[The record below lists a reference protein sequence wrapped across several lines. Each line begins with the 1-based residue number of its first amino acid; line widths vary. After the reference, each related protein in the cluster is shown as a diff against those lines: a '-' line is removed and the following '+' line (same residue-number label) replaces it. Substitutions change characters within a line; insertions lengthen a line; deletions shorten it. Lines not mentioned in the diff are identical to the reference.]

1 MSQVLLNNSLPLTIK
16 VLEKTSFNRYLLK
29 FGNKTLST
37 KSLKSLV
44 VGWEYWGEISQN
56 GNLIAVSNL
65 IQKPDIGYLLENGS
79 SIIEKIIYE
88 KSLKSFHELCLNMLI
103 NSDDKEHFA
112 LWSDIFMAL
121 SENIIHIPFVYENL
135 PQLFQLKK
143 SGSRVQI
150 YLIFLNF
157 GPLMFIYEKG
167 DLRYIKT
174 PYSTVA
180 ALLGGFFNTQ
190 IQIDSNFDMLWKKS
204 SSFVDFKG

>member
-44 VGWEYWGEISQN
+44 VGSEYWGEISQN

-79 SIIEKIIYE
+79 NIIEKIIYE
-88 KSLKSFHELCLNMLI
+88 KSLKSFYELCLNMLMS
-103 NSDDKEHFA
+103 SDDKEHFA
-112 LWSDIFMAL
+112 LWTDIFMAL
-121 SENIIHIPFVYENL
+121 SENIIHIPFIYENS

-143 SGSRVQI
+143 SGCRVQI

-157 GPLMFIYEKG
+157 GPLIFTYEKSK
-167 DLRYIKT
+167 LSSIKT

-180 ALLGGFFNTQ
+180 TLLGGFFDIQ

-204 SSFVDFKG
+204 SNFIDFKG